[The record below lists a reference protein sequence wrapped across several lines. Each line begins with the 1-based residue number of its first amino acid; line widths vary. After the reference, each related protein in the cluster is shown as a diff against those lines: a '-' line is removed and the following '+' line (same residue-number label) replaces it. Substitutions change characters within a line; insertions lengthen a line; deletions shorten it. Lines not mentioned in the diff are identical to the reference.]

1 MWLSKLPETESD
13 EIYQSDESPSP
24 TFVEETNAVDE
35 NTDAGTENDVVPPVC
50 ENFAANTN
58 DMNKTIEENIVEDD
72 IVVIPEDANA
82 NNTAPVQE
90 TDPLNNPDIGMR
102 SGIIFF
108 LSVLF
113 NTYQIYEHLRPSFS
127 FGWVG

>member
-1 MWLSKLPETESD
+1 MPETESD

-24 TFVEETNAVDE
+24 TFVEETNAVE
-35 NTDAGTENDVVPPVC
+35 NTEAGTENDLVPHIC

-58 DMNKTIEENIVEDD
+58 DMNQTIEENIVEDD

-102 SGIIFF
+102 SGINFF

-113 NTYQIYEHLRPSFS
+113 NTYQIYEHLRTSFS